1 MIIEFSF
8 IPKQTLKRLSMD
20 QLEYLIILRFRYL
33 IYLGLNRC
41 CARILPGKNLS
52 LPGKEHVQ

>member
-1 MIIEFSF
+1 
-8 IPKQTLKRLSMD
+8 LKRLSMD